1 MRRYVVTTLTI
12 LIAAGGLLAA
22 SCEKK
27 GYTTMDKDKKQ
38 ILVKKLSPEQYRVTQ
53 ECGTE
58 PPFHNAYWNNH
69 RPGIY
74 VDVVSGE
81 PLFSSLDKF
90 DSGTGWPSFTRPLG
104 KESIKYRADASLFM
118 ERTEVRS
125 KKADS
130 HLGHVFNDGPEPTG
144 MRFCMN
150 SAALKFI
157 PAEDLEK
164 EGYGEYAQLFAKEP
178 KTKGT
183 EAATFAAGCF
193 WGVEHILKGVKGV
206 VKTRVGYTG
215 GTTEHPGYRDVC
227 SGETGHAEA
236 VHVEFDPK
244 VISYEE
250 LLGYFWRLH
259 DPTQLNR
266 QGPDTGTQYRSVIF
280 YHTDEQRKIAE
291 ASREKFDKSGVFPK
305 KAATRIEPAGAF
317 YDAEE
322 YHQDYFGKNPGRSC
336 HFLRPR

>member
-1 MRRYVVTTLTI
+1 MSRFVLTTLAI
-12 LIAAGGLLAA
+12 LMMTGCMFLTA
-22 SCEKK
+22 CRHE
-27 GYTTMDKDKKQ
+27 GYTAMDKNKKQ
-38 ILVKKLSPEQYRVTQ
+38 MLVKKLSPEQYRVTQ

-58 PPFHNAYWNNH
+58 PPFHNAFWNNH

-90 DSGTGWPSFTRPLG
+90 ESGTGWPSFTRPLS
-104 KESIKYRADASLFM
+104 KDAIRLKTDASLFM

-144 MRFCMN
+144 LRYCMN

-157 PAEDLEK
+157 PVEDLGK
-164 EGYGEYAQLFAKEP
+164 EGYGEYASLFTKEP
-178 KTKGT
+178 RARNT
-183 EAATFAAGCF
+183 ELATFAAGCF
-193 WGVEHILKGVKGV
+193 WGVEHIFKELKGV

-215 GTTEHPGYRDVC
+215 GKTEHPGYRDVS
-227 SGETGHAEA
+227 SGDTGHAEA
-236 VHVEFDPK
+236 ILIEYDPS
-244 VISYEE
+244 VITYEE

-280 YHTDEQRKIAE
+280 YHTEEQRKAAE
-291 ASREKFDKSGVFPK
+291 LSREQFDRSGVFSK
-305 KAATRIEPAGAF
+305 KAVTQIVPAGAF

-336 HFLRPR
+336 HMLRPR

>member
-1 MRRYVVTTLTI
+1 MSRYVLTALTI
-12 LIAAGGLLAA
+12 LMMTGCTFCTA
-22 SCEKK
+22 CRHE
-27 GYTTMDKDKKQ
+27 GYTAMDKNKKQ
-38 ILVKKLSPEQYRVTQ
+38 TLVKKLTTEQYRVTQ

-90 DSGTGWPSFTRPLG
+90 DSGTGWPSFTQPLS
-104 KESIKYRADASLFM
+104 KDAIQFKADAGLFM

-144 MRFCMN
+144 MRYCMN

-157 PAEDLEK
+157 PVEDLEK
-164 EGYGEYAQLFAKEP
+164 EGYGKYAGLFTKEP
-178 KTKGT
+178 RSGNT
-183 EAATFAAGCF
+183 ELATFAAGCF
-193 WGVEHILKGVKGV
+193 WGVEHIFKGLKGV

-215 GTTEHPGYRDVC
+215 GKTEHPGYHDVS
-227 SGETGHAEA
+227 SGDTGHAEA
-236 VHVEFDPK
+236 LLIEYDPS
-244 VISYEE
+244 VITYEE

-266 QGPDTGTQYRSVIF
+266 QGPDIGTQYRSAIF
-280 YHTDEQRKIAE
+280 YHTEEQRKAAE
-291 ASREKFDKSGVFPK
+291 RSREHFDRSGVFST
-305 KAATRIEPAGAF
+305 KAVTQIVPAGAF

-336 HFLRPR
+336 HMLRPR